1 MAKATPQL
9 WAQAKALFETG
20 KSLSEI
26 SSATGIDRALISK
39 RSKLEGWQ
47 KGIYQQLIQD
57 GARVASELSTLEST
71 VKQVVVEGI
80 DELTKTREW
89 FSKAGLKV
97 ASMAVKSMGND
108 PKPIDCK
115 IVADT
120 LVSTMKVSGV
130 VPYYPAAATINN
142 NNAVQVNHDSVRD
155 EILKRVLEN

>member
-26 SSATGIDRALISK
+26 SSATGIDRALISRK
-39 RSKLEGWQ
+39 AKKEGWQ

-130 VPYYPAAATINN
+130 VPYYPTSAVINN
-142 NNAVQVNHDSVRD
+142 TNAQQNNEPMKIIIERD
-155 EILKRVLEN
+155 NG

>member
-26 SSATGIDRALISK
+26 SSATGIDRALISRK
-39 RSKLEGWQ
+39 AKKEGWQ

-57 GARVASELSTLEST
+57 GARVANELSTLEST

-130 VPYYPAAATINN
+130 VPYYPTSAVINN
-142 NNAVQVNHDSVRD
+142 TNAQQNNEPMKIIIERD
-155 EILKRVLEN
+155 NG

>member
-26 SSATGIDRALISK
+26 SSATGIDRALISRK
-39 RSKLEGWQ
+39 AKKEGWQ

-71 VKQVVVEGI
+71 VKQVVIEGI

-130 VPYYPAAATINN
+130 VPYYPTSAVINN
-142 NNAVQVNHDSVRD
+142 TNAQQNNEPMKIIIERD
-155 EILKRVLEN
+155 NG

>member
-39 RSKLEGWQ
+39 RAKNEGWQ

-71 VKQVVVEGI
+71 VKQVVIEGI

-130 VPYYPAAATINN
+130 VPYYPTSAVINN
-142 NNAVQVNHDSVRD
+142 TNAQQNNEPMKIIIERD
-155 EILKRVLEN
+155 NG

>member
-26 SSATGIDRALISK
+26 SLATGIDRALISRK
-39 RSKLEGWQ
+39 AKKEGWQ

-57 GARVASELSTLEST
+57 GSRVASELSTLEST

-130 VPYYPAAATINN
+130 VPYYPTSAVINN
-142 NNAVQVNHDSVRD
+142 TNAQQNNEPMKIIIERD
-155 EILKRVLEN
+155 NG

>member
-130 VPYYPAAATINN
+130 VPSYYPTSAVINN
-142 NNAVQVNHDSVRD
+142 TNAQQNNEPMKIIIER
-155 EILKRVLEN
+155 ENG